1 MKRISETGGYREI
14 KNIGVE
20 MALQKIRH
28 YCAYQERNHV
38 ETREKLYGYGLRKHE
53 VDDILASLI
62 NDNFLNEE
70 RYALAFAGGKFR
82 MKQWGRV
89 KIKYA
94 LKLHSVSDYCIRK
107 ALASINEEEY
117 ALVLEK
123 LFHTKLTSCR
133 FDKNVF
139 TKKRKVRQYLVQ
151 KGFEQGLVDELIKQI

>member
-20 MALQKIRH
+20 MALQKIRY
-28 YCAYQERNHV
+28 YCAYQERNHA

-123 LFHTKLTSCR
+123 LFHAKLTSCR
-133 FDKNVF
+133 SDKNVF